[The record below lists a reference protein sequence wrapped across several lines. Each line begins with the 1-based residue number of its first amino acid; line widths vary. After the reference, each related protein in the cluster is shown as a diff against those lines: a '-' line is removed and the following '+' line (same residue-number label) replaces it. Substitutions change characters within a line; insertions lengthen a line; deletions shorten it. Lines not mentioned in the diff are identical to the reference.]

1 MDFDEILEEIGEFGK
16 FQYINFFFISLPII
30 YVGANSLPYV
40 FTTRSPNYRF
50 DVFKSLVKLC

>member
-50 DVFKSLVKLC
+50 DMCLSRL